1 MPETY
6 KIQIV
11 SPEKVIFSD
20 EKVHQVV
27 LPSYEGEMGILKD
40 HIPVILFL
48 RPGIIKILKPSD
60 NVDSFFIQDGIIEFY
75 NNNLTIL
82 STKIINIKN
91 LNKEIINQ
99 LVNIGY
105 VKSIAD
111 LYKLEIQS
119 LLNLERFGEKSA
131 NFQKLPQ
138 NVKITTLTRISAA
151 FDTN

>member
-6 KIQIV
+6 KIEIV

-99 LVNIGY
+99 LVIETEKILKDEKINDDNIY
-105 VKSIAD
+105 LSNHRLEALKS
-111 LYKLEIQS
+111 
-119 LLNLERFGEKSA
+119 LNL
-131 NFQKLPQ
+131 N
-138 NVKITTLTRISAA
+138 
-151 FDTN
+151 